1 MNRQAVEVIEE
12 GTDCHYCGEAN
23 AVILCLGCGIPL
35 CSLCVKLEDY
45 GFGCD
50 GGKVVAFCPDCFV
63 DPATN
68 TVLKFD

>member
-1 MNRQAVEVIEE
+1 MLEDD
-12 GTDCHYCGEAN
+12 TDCRYCGEAK

-35 CSLCVKLEDY
+35 CNFCVSLEDY

-63 DPATN
+63 DPDVN
-68 TVLKFD
+68 TVLEFE